1 MSNSESPLALD
12 STAIAPLEHALRSG
26 IVKEGGPSQRTWELA
41 SLAVGQVI
49 DAGVAALTLPLRLA
63 LDHARVNQTLH
74 RAHRRELSSDKLP
87 GFFPEAIVG
96 SCSVL
101 PEFAARKVVARG

>member
-26 IVKEGGPSQRTWELA
+26 IVKEGGPSQRTWELV

-63 LDHARVNQTLH
+63 
-74 RAHRRELSSDKLP
+74 REHNSDKLP
-87 GFFPEAIVG
+87 GFLPEAIVS

-101 PEFAARKVVARG
+101 PEFAERKVVARG

>member
-26 IVKEGGPSQRTWELA
+26 IVKEGGPSQRTWELV

-49 DAGVAALTLPLRLA
+49 DAGVAALTLPSRLA

-74 RAHRRELSSDKLP
+74 RAHRREHSSDKLP
-87 GFFPEAIVG
+87 GFLPEAIVG

-101 PEFAARKVVARG
+101 PEFAARMVVARG